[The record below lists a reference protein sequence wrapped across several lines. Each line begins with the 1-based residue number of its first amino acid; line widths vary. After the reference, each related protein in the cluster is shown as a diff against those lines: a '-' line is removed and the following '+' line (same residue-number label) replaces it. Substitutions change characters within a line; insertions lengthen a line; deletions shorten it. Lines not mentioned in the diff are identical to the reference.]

1 MANYA
6 DKRKKKLK
14 TSKAS
19 SGAQL
24 FMSDEAK
31 EQMRVNRAFEGTDAE
46 KLIRK
51 SITNRMLE
59 GKMIPEES
67 GKLQANTVTDMIS
80 RSYGNDTQKFMMGGE
95 VRPGDVRDS
104 GKRGKCY

>member
-1 MANYA
+1 MPEN
-6 DKRKKKLK
+6 KSEKPKKLK
-14 TSKAS
+14 TTKSK

-31 EQMRVNRAFEGTDAE
+31 EKQRNRSFEGTDTE

-67 GKLQANTVTDMIS
+67 GKLKANTVIDMIS

>member
-31 EQMRVNRAFEGTDAE
+31 EQMLNRPFEGTDAE

>member
-31 EQMRVNRAFEGTDAE
+31 EKRSEEALDKSLSSRVSDEQIKKVLELEEQKVRRAEIAAQTKISAHTIYNV
-46 KLIRK
+46 IRRY
-51 SITNRMLE
+51 SIDKN
-59 GKMIPEES
+59 GKVV
-67 GKLQANTVTDMIS
+67 LNDRDHIS
-80 RSYGNDTQKFMMGGE
+80 Q
-95 VRPGDVRDS
+95 
-104 GKRGKCY
+104 

>member
-1 MANYA
+1 MPEN
-6 DKRKKKLK
+6 KSEKPKKLK
-14 TSKAS
+14 TTKSN

-31 EQMRVNRAFEGTDAE
+31 EKQRNRPFEGTDAE